1 MVTEEWQGPWLV
13 TETLGTASE
22 TNSDRQAMYRSA
34 DRSMWEGLPCKRE
47 EDASGEVRELEVHT

>member
-34 DRSMWEGLPCKRE
+34 DRSMWEGLP
-47 EDASGEVRELEVHT
+47 SGHSDPQV